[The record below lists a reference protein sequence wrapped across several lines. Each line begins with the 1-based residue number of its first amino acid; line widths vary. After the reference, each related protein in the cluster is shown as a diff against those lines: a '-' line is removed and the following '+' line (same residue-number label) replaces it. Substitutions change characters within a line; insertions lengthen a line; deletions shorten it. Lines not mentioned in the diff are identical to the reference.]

1 MGFASFLLYFVLEV
15 PEGPYRRVWY
25 VRRAPLLLASAF
37 GFVLGGVVS
46 EIVQSFLPVCFVL
59 SDSSLLPLL
68 MLLPLDTDPQWKE
81 FQWGDI
87 LANLLGASLF
97 IYLAHLLHL
106 RSRKRQ
112 ELSSLYQPLSSHH
125 TSTYRD
131 AQGRQHAFDG
141 AGLSDENDER
151 GPYRHTRQGSN
162 VWEADSEARTSEERM
177 RGEAVFDIGDED
189 DEPDK
194 LDRRDLNQV

>member
-15 PEGPYRRVWY
+15 PEGPARRVWY
-25 VRRAPLLLASAF
+25 VRKAPLLLASAF
-37 GFVLGGVVS
+37 GFVLGGIVS
-46 EIVQSFLPVCFVL
+46 EVVQSFLPVSMIPTITTHVRL
-59 SDSSLLPLL
+59 RIL
-68 MLLPLDTDPQWKE
+68 TDKQWKE

-125 TSTYRD
+125 SSTYRD

-141 AGLSDENDER
+141 ARPSSNEGER
-151 GPYRHTRQGSN
+151 AQYGRDRSSSN
-162 VWEADSEARTSEERM
+162 VWEEESEGRASEEEPRN
-177 RGEAVFDIGDED
+177 ESVFDIGDED
-189 DEPDK
+189 DE
-194 LDRRDLNQV
+194 LDQRDRGSSLV